1 MPDKL
6 PRYLGRD
13 DVKVLDRDV
22 PYQGFLSVEKYSLQH
37 QCFEGG
43 WSKPLSR
50 ELMLRKNAV
59 AVLLHD
65 PAHNAL
71 VLIEQFRIGA
81 LSDPE
86 SPWLLELV
94 AGLIDSDESPEQIAR
109 RECQEEAGCEV
120 SKLRKIHEFYLSPGA
135 SNEKLYLY
143 YAQLDTS
150 NLGGVHGLD
159 SEGEDIRV
167 HVLPCEKA
175 FALLEN
181 GQINNAI
188 AIIALQWLQQ
198 NRWQQENNSGK
209 DSLE

>member
-1 MPDKL
+1 MSDKP
-6 PRYLGRD
+6 PRYLSKD
-13 DVKVLDRDV
+13 NVKVLSKHV
-22 PYQGFLSVEKYSLQH
+22 PYQGFVSIEKYSLQH

-50 ELMLRKNAV
+50 ELMLRKHAV

-65 PAHNAL
+65 PENNAV

-94 AGLIDSDESPEQIAR
+94 AGLIDSDESPEQIAK
-109 RECQEEAGCEV
+109 RECREEAGCEV
-120 SKLRKIHEFYLSPGA
+120 SKLQKIHEFYLSPGA

-143 YAQLDTS
+143 YAQVDTS

-167 HVLPCEKA
+167 HVLSCEKV

-198 NRWQQENNSGK
+198 KHMAAQQV
-209 DSLE
+209 

>member
-1 MPDKL
+1 ML
-6 PRYLGRD
+6 ARH
-13 DVKVLDRDV
+13 V

-50 ELMLRKNAV
+50 ELMLRKHAV

-65 PAHNAL
+65 PDNNAV

-81 LSDPE
+81 LSDSK

-94 AGLIDSDESPEQIAR
+94 AGLIDSDESPEQIAI
-109 RECQEEAGCEV
+109 RECQEEAGCQV
-120 SKLRKIHEFYLSPGA
+120 NKLDKIHEFYLSPGA

-143 YAQLDTS
+143 YAQVDTS
-150 NLGGVHGLD
+150 KLGGVHGLD

-167 HVLPCEKA
+167 HVLPCEQA
-175 FALLEN
+175 FVLLEN

-188 AIIALQWLQQ
+188 AIIGLQWLQQ
-198 NRWQQENNSGK
+198 KQMAAQQS
-209 DSLE
+209 

>member
-1 MPDKL
+1 MSDKP
-6 PRYLGRD
+6 PRYFTKAN
-13 DVKVLDRDV
+13 VKVLSKEV
-22 PYQGFLSVEKYSLQH
+22 PYKGFLCVEKYSLQH

-50 ELMLRKNAV
+50 ELMLRKHAV

-65 PAHNAL
+65 PARNTL
-71 VLIEQFRIGA
+71 VLLEQFRIGA
-81 LSDPE
+81 LSDHE

-94 AGLIDSDESPEQIAR
+94 AGLIDSEESPEQVAI
-109 RECQEEAGCEV
+109 RECQEEAGCRV
-120 SKLRKIHEFYLSPGA
+120 DKLDKIRELYLSPGA
-135 SNEKLYLY
+135 SNEKLFLY
-143 YAQLDTS
+143 YAQIDTS

-167 HVLPCEKA
+167 HVLPCEQA

-198 NRWQQENNSGK
+198 KQMAGH
-209 DSLE
+209 